1 MRHLEWKNV
10 LLNKNEKKNRQ
21 ERYHGRFLNVKFREF
36 NLLIP
41 FAENGDLLYQHKISV
56 IL

>member
-1 MRHLEWKNV
+1 MR
-10 LLNKNEKKNRQ
+10 KKI
-21 ERYHGRFLNVKFREF
+21 GKKDTMDVFLNVKFREF